1 MSASLSTYCLVSS
14 FRRTEDGNFFSVRE
28 GFDLFVIK
36 SLLVGGGD
44 DRGSHSITYLI
55 VGKKDNGQHCVFV
68 Y

>member
-1 MSASLSTYCLVSS
+1 MSARFSTYCLVSS

-44 DRGSHSITYLI
+44 RGSHSTTYLI
-55 VGKKDNGQHCVFV
+55 VGKKDNGQHCVFI

>member
-1 MSASLSTYCLVSS
+1 LVSS
-14 FRRTEDGNFFSVRE
+14 FRRTEDGYFFSVRE

-36 SLLVGGGD
+36 SLSFDGGG
-44 DRGSHSITYLI
+44 DRGSHSTTYLI